1 MTTIITALMFPV
13 LIYVYYLL
21 SKREESDMIKMF
33 GDEYKRYMEMT
44 PMFIPTFSE
53 RRR

>member
-1 MTTIITALMFPV
+1 MYLKISLRITGL
-13 LIYVYYLL
+13 LLL
-21 SKREESDMIKMF
+21 SKREDSDMIKMF